1 MSSEPALR
9 PLLFFQRSFTPL
21 IFLAA
26 LVFFILK
33 LWMLLAGSLNHREQC
48 PGTDTKLK
56 SSSVMKKILRQTC
69 VIAVTSMLLSTPL
82 RADNPPPGMVNFG
95 KFTKPTNGELVE
107 INLNSDTIAMAV
119 QFAGKGQPDLAE
131 AARGLHSIRVN
142 VVGLDNQ
149 NREEVTAR
157 MKTLRSELDTLGWQ
171 QVVSVQEKKED
182 VGIYLKTR
190 GREAVEGLVIT
201 VLDGRKEAVFINI
214 VGDIKVEKLAALGD
228 KLNLDALKKVG
239 EALKKSAAPKE

>member
-1 MSSEPALR
+1 
-9 PLLFFQRSFTPL
+9 
-21 IFLAA
+21 
-26 LVFFILK
+26 
-33 LWMLLAGSLNHREQC
+33 
-48 PGTDTKLK
+48 
-56 SSSVMKKILRQTC
+56 MKKILRPTC
-69 VIAVTSMLLSTPL
+69 VIAVISMLLSTPL
-82 RADNPPPGMVNFG
+82 RADNQPPGMVNFG

-107 INLNSDTIAMAV
+107 INLNSDTRAMAV

-131 AARGLHSIRVN
+131 AVRGLHSIRVN

-149 NREEVTAR
+149 NREEVTTR
-157 MKTLRSELDTLGWQ
+157 VKTLRSELDALGWQ

-190 GREAVEGLVIT
+190 GREAIEGLVIT

-239 EALKKSAAPKE
+239 EALKKSVAPKE